1 MGDGYK
7 ITVEGAREA
16 LQRFHGNI
24 LQAARALKVERQS
37 LYEFIA
43 RNPELNDVRK
53 AAREALLDMA
63 EDRLAYHIEGGDI
76 RAITFYLKT
85 QGKDRGYTERQE
97 ITGKDGGSILAR
109 QEAASLKDLSAEE
122 LAKLIQQGLVGGG
135 GKSEP

>member
-7 ITVEGAREA
+7 ITVQGAREA
-16 LQRFHGNI
+16 LLKCHGN
-24 LQAARALKVERQS
+24 LLRAALVLKVDRS
-37 LYEFIA
+37 ALYDFID
-43 RNPELNDVRK
+43 RNPGLHEVRK
-53 AAREALLDMA
+53 AAREALLDVA

-109 QEAASLKDLSAEE
+109 QEAASLKDLSPEE
-122 LAKLIQQGLVGGG
+122 LAKLIQQGLAGG

>member
-7 ITVEGAREA
+7 ITVDGATKA
-16 LQRFHGNI
+16 LMKCHGNI
-24 LQAARALKVERQS
+24 LRAALSLKVDRSS
-37 LYEFIA
+37 LYDFIE

-53 AAREALLDMA
+53 AARESLLDVA
-63 EDRLAYHIEGGDI
+63 EDRLAYHVEGGDI

-109 QEAASLKDLSAEE
+109 QEADTLKDLTPAE
-122 LAKLIQQGLVGGG
+122 LTKLIQEGLAG
-135 GKSEP
+135 GKSGS